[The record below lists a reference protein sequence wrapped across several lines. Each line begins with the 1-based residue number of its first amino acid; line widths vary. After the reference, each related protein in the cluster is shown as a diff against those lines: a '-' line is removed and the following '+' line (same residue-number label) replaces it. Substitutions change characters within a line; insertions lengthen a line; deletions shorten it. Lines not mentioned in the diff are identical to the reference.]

1 MKRCK
6 NKFITD
12 KIYVHAAMGTNG
24 GAQTQLR
31 CVKNNAERENNMYG
45 VTGSRY
51 MNFTGSTAGRTN
63 LNTNRAVYQAQYS
76 WSEAVQN
83 AAGTGSAGKTE
94 VSGGKKSANN
104 TNKAESAVEAYKRK
118 HPNDASHVD
127 SQVKAGKRVLEK
139 NGAEDVSR
147 DDMTMDEYKIFIEG
161 LLVSIPFDSSRSG
174 DREMV
179 SISEAGWQQMKSDP
193 DYEAWVLGY
202 TSENRAVR
210 NPFAAWTGGIFAV
223 ERFGASIESHHGE
236 SVSMNKSS
244 EKKEKDEKSWWEKRH
259 ERYEE
264 LLERQVKAS
273 IAKRRAIRAQA
284 QENLLRQSYGNDW
297 KTQALA
303 SALYEENIMTLPVT
317 EPLSQ
322 NI

>member
-1 MKRCK
+1 M
-6 NKFITD
+6 TG
-12 KIYVHAAMGTNG
+12 KICAPAAMGTNSH
-24 GAQTQLR
+24 AQTQLR
-31 CVKNNAERENNMYG
+31 CVKNSAERETNMYG
-45 VTGSRY
+45 VTGSSY
-51 MNFTGSTAGRTN
+51 MNFTGSTAGRIN
-63 LNTNRAVYQAQYS
+63 LNTGRAVYQTQYS

-83 AAGTGSAGKTE
+83 AVSTGSAGKTE
-94 VSGGKKSANN
+94 VSGSKAGSTKSTGNI
-104 TNKAESAVEAYKRK
+104 NKSESAVEAYKRK

-139 NGAEDVSR
+139 NGAEDISR

-161 LLVSIPFDSSRSG
+161 LLASIPFDSSRSG

-244 EKKEKDEKSWWEKRH
+244 EKTEKDEKSWWEKRH

-264 LLERQVKAS
+264 LLERQIKAS
-273 IAKRRAIRAQA
+273 IAKRRAMRAQA

-303 SALYEENIMTLPVT
+303 SALYEESIMTLPVT
-317 EPLSQ
+317 EPLGQ